1 MYEKKHEPLATRRVF
16 RRRLAGHGAVAAA
29 LMVVSLA
36 IGMAGYRW
44 LAGLPPVDAFL
55 NAAMLMG
62 GMGPV
67 DALHTDAAKVFA
79 GLYALYCGLVL
90 LVATGILAAPI
101 LHRMLHRFHVGSDP

>member
-1 MYEKKHEPLATRRVF
+1 VF